1 MVDSK
6 FPKVTLG
13 VAVFNGERYLE
24 DTLSDLVNQDYPDFK
39 IVVSDNASTDRTK
52 DICLRFQEENPD
64 IVLEYYENE
73 EDVGAAGNFD
83 KLLTYITTEYF
94 AVFSHNNRVK
104 PTYVSK
110 CMGKLLNNE
119 NAVLAYSMM
128 EYIDIEGAIIPV
140 SCSAELNP
148 QMSGQNVVERIATV
162 TGQHGWYFFYCVART
177 SFFQKVYSPILK
189 KYSFSHGVDVLINLL
204 SVLEGEV
211 ERVDETLYY
220 YRKKHSNESERSKKL
235 FGYDFEVKF
244 PYAELSLN
252 LIALVSETYE
262 LSEQQKNK
270 SLKKMFQIFSSKDIW
285 SNRFSQYSSVDYL
298 DLESTKNVRNDV
310 MRMLPFKPAELFL
323 KERRIS
329 EDSEKPR
336 VAIFEFNHRHDE
348 VIPSTVYQ
356 LIKLGYDVDVF
367 MKDEE
372 TYNNKIWKCFPSL
385 VCNIHIME
393 EADANYDKFI
403 YWIKAFKLLEYEF
416 TIVNSLEPR
425 SILDFVSNLPG
436 RHYSILHNPSIMM
449 QHKEWQ
455 DYYSKINHKPL
466 FLHSMV
472 TSKLSQFNNAACFP
486 PFLEVENYNRFD
498 KNEDV
503 VTFVIQG
510 NLEARR
516 NYPMLIQCIDA
527 LYNVREELPQFEFLI
542 IGNCTSQYGVEIRRI
557 IEEQPWSKVVTFSEG
572 ELDYSDFYGK
582 IAIAD
587 YLIPLLD
594 KSEKRFLPYFEDKL
608 TSSVSVAFMLNVPP
622 IIHEDLAN
630 IYNISGITYNDEK
643 DGLLQALLYALQ
655 LPKEERLKIRSAIA
669 EDRADILRHAGLVA
683 KKYFQIEY
691 SEKIHYY
698 QQEAVNRI
706 KIGNIEGAKEFGLK
720 ILDIVPN
727 NPTAIEILATAER
740 VDGNLEG
747 ALEYYLKLY
756 ELAPADEIS
765 SEIRAVMAELNDPR
779 INEWGGETKGWIER
793 FDKYVHS
800 GMREVHGWVGKD
812 FYKAVQKLN
821 IIQEENDIQGDFIEI
836 GVHHG
841 KFTLLLDQLRRKGE
855 KYVAIDL
862 FDNQVLNIDNSGLGN
877 RGVFE
882 RNVQK
887 WSSNPDT
894 MKIISIDSLTLSAE
908 CLAKE
913 SKGFRFFSIDGG
925 HTVEHTI
932 NDLILASNTIAPGGV
947 IFLDDYYNLDWP
959 GVHEGFVKYMHNH
972 NCRIAPFAYF
982 QNKLILCG
990 ISYHRMYKE
999 LFNSLWENEGHK
1011 VKEVDMS
1018 GFKVLAINEK

>member
-1 MVDSK
+1 MTK
-6 FPKVTLG
+6 LYPRVTIG
-13 VAVFNGERYLE
+13 IPVYNEEKYLE
-24 DTLSDLVNQDYPDFK
+24 ETLNDILNINYPDFV
-39 IVVSDNASTDRTK
+39 IIIGDNCSTDRTEE
-52 DICLRFQEENPD
+52 ICLEFAERNSQITYYRHASNLEGGNIEFLIEKTETDYFALLSGNNKIHKDYLIKCMEKLLANPD
-64 IVLEYYENE
+64 
-73 EDVGAAGNFD
+73 AG
-83 KLLTYITTEYF
+83 
-94 AVFSHNNRVK
+94 
-104 PTYVSK
+104 YVNSN
-110 CMGKLLNNE
+110 LN
-119 NAVLAYSMM
+119 
-128 EYIDIEGAIIPV
+128 YIDMNGRLIDREYTVKDNPDMSGMGVVDRLETLLDLNAWYLSYGIYKTSLYKKIHRRTFVEYKYSYGADVILNLLILLETTVVHVNEVLFFYRYKYRNEHERRKKFFDEAHTP
-140 SCSAELNP
+140 CFPSAELTLNIIDIV
-148 QMSGQNVVERIATV
+148 N
-162 TGQHGWYFFYCVART
+162 T
-177 SFFQKVYSPILK
+177 SDMLK
-189 KYSFSHGVDVLINLL
+189 
-204 SVLEGEV
+204 
-211 ERVDETLYY
+211 DEE
-220 YRKKHSNESERSKKL
+220 RKKI
-235 FGYDFEVKF
+235 
-244 PYAELSLN
+244 
-252 LIALVSETYE
+252 LISCF
-262 LSEQQKNK
+262 K
-270 SLKKMFQIFSSKDIW
+270 IFSRSSLW
-285 SNRFSQYSSVDYL
+285 LGRYNNYSDLDYL
-298 DLESTKNVRNDV
+298 DRDELSQKRN
-310 MRMLPFKPAELFL
+310 RLYKMLPYRPSTLFL
-323 KERRIS
+323 KECRIP
-329 EDSEKPR
+329 EESEKPR

-348 VIPSTVYQ
+348 VIPSTVFQ
-356 LIKLGYDVDVF
+356 LIQMGYDVDVF

-372 TYNNKIWKCFPSL
+372 TYNNNIWKCFPSL

-403 YWIKAFKLLEYEF
+403 YWIKAFKMLEYEF

-425 SILDFVSNLPG
+425 SILDFVSYLPG

-472 TSKLSQFNNAACFP
+472 TSKLTLFNNAACFP

-527 LYNVREELPQFEFLI
+527 LYNVREELPPFEFLI
-542 IGNCTSQYGVEIRRI
+542 VGNCTTQYGVEIRRI
-557 IEEQPWSKVVTFSEG
+557 IEGQPWSKIVTFSEG
-572 ELDYSDFYGK
+572 ELDYPDFYGK
-582 IAIAD
+582 IATAD
-587 YLIPLLD
+587 YLVPLLD
-594 KSEKRFLPYFEDKL
+594 KSEKRFQPYFEDKL
-608 TSSVSVAFMLNVPP
+608 TSSVSVAFMLNIPP

-655 LPKEERLKIRSAIA
+655 LPKEERLKIETAIA
-669 EDRADILRHAGLVA
+669 EDRADILHHAGLVA

-706 KIGNIEGAKEFGLK
+706 KMGNIEGAKEFGLK

-740 VDGNLEG
+740 VDGNWEE

-756 ELAPADEIS
+756 ELAPTDEIS
-765 SEIRAVMAELNDPR
+765 SEIRAVMTELNDPR

-821 IIQEENDIQGDFIEI
+821 LIQEEKEIQGDFIEI

-877 RGVFE
+877 RAIFE
-882 RNVQK
+882 KNVQK

-913 SKGFRFFSIDGG
+913 SRGFRFFSIDGG

-990 ISYHRMYKE
+990 ISYHQMYTE
-999 LFNSLWENEGHK
+999 FFYSLWENEGYK
-1011 VKEVDMS
+1011 VKEVVMS
-1018 GFKVLAINEK
+1018 GFKTLAVSDK